1 MVQQQPGLPNG
12 VFSYRKSQFGYI
24 FEGLGMETDA
34 IFIDIAN
41 VFTVTWYILWQFGIF
56 CDHFGIFF
64 HVLVCCTKKNLATL
78 AETQTDPRKQSW
90 HGCCSATE

>member
-41 VFTVTWYILWQFGIF
+41 VFTVTWYIL
-56 CDHFGIFF
+56 
-64 HVLVCCTKKNLATL
+64 
-78 AETQTDPRKQSW
+78 
-90 HGCCSATE
+90 